1 MLALSP
7 LLSDLFT
14 QVIAYFTSIY
24 INLYCPS
31 RRSVYY
37 SIIPPVTFCCEK
49 CGAIY
54 NCAMIYYLF
63 IVARSLGLYRSL
75 SPCWQPRR
83 CGSSVQVFRSSSL
96 TPRFPPAP
104 NYTKF
109 KVIFLIYLLTTCVH
123 VHAIHQEHLP
133 FHSLCTFPA
142 ILLWSF
148 SIGYW
153 GQSWQ
158 LQAINALLRP
168 TPCGPSLVHGSQC
181 QELFITTS
189 SNTKK
194 LAMLSAWQSTNSK
207 APIIMDYA
215 PGSKAICID
224 TGASSCI
231 SNDKH
236 DFITYYPVTD
246 QVISGISSGLKV
258 EGRSTLRWIIRDD
271 NGNDVILHVSDALH
285 VPKIPLCLLC
295 PQQIAQQTGKSND
308 GFLAG
313 GVNGVFT
320 FDGFVR
326 TVPYNGRNGLPL
338 LFAAD
343 PESIKST
350 WTPSVPASCTSDHV
364 RAFLTTEIPTSSDTN
379 LSRTQWKL
387 LHIHEHMG
395 HIGFDEL

>member
-1 MLALSP
+1 
-7 LLSDLFT
+7 
-14 QVIAYFTSIY
+14 
-24 INLYCPS
+24 
-31 RRSVYY
+31 
-37 SIIPPVTFCCEK
+37 
-49 CGAIY
+49 
-54 NCAMIYYLF
+54 
-63 IVARSLGLYRSL
+63 
-75 SPCWQPRR
+75 
-83 CGSSVQVFRSSSL
+83 
-96 TPRFPPAP
+96 
-104 NYTKF
+104 
-109 KVIFLIYLLTTCVH
+109 
-123 VHAIHQEHLP
+123 
-133 FHSLCTFPA
+133 
-142 ILLWSF
+142 
-148 SIGYW
+148 
-153 GQSWQ
+153 
-158 LQAINALLRP
+158 
-168 TPCGPSLVHGSQC
+168 
-181 QELFITTS
+181 
-189 SNTKK
+189 
-194 LAMLSAWQSTNSK
+194 MLSAWQSTNSK

-313 GVNGVFT
+313 GVNGVVT
-320 FDGFVR
+320 YDGFVR